1 MSPDKMNGLNCDV
14 TMDSENNIMS
24 IDLLSI
30 FVKHDAKL
38 AGHSSVGNSSG
49 LSRRVAHDS
58 ILSDE
63 HV

>member
-1 MSPDKMNGLNCDV
+1 MDYDV
-14 TMDSENNIMS
+14 TMDSKSNKNR